1 MLYFYWLK
9 DSRCLNSNIHKKLNY
24 REAKVIVIGNCNKE
38 SRCLN
43 LTFIKNLNYRE
54 ENVILMGRNTR
65 RKLVGVAQ
73 IGIWIASAA
82 WDVKIWFFNLYR
94 IPPTKPRTVT
104 WGSPDRIIRWR
115 RFQVWFEKSRVIMAS
130 PEEQKG
136 VEARSITITTLTRKQ
151 KCLRD
156 SDNGGSYLG
165 WKKTKLKTFYL
176 IRKSSRKISK
186 RNMFDKYFNQI
197 SKVC

>member
-1 MLYFYWLK
+1 MAKIIGNCNK

-73 IGIWIASAA
+73 IGI
-82 WDVKIWFFNLYR
+82 
-94 IPPTKPRTVT
+94 
-104 WGSPDRIIRWR
+104 
-115 RFQVWFEKSRVIMAS
+115 
-130 PEEQKG
+130 
-136 VEARSITITTLTRKQ
+136 
-151 KCLRD
+151 
-156 SDNGGSYLG
+156 
-165 WKKTKLKTFYL
+165 
-176 IRKSSRKISK
+176 
-186 RNMFDKYFNQI
+186 
-197 SKVC
+197 